1 MIQPYNF
8 SRYRS
13 LLIEKFC
20 VTPADFDEQYMA
32 WKGRSEGAVDSEKQ
46 FVWQFLEQWTRVLPG
61 KYPDP
66 YERFKQLQA
75 FYLLMWSYL
84 IVEQKKGTAM
94 LALANHFELMAAELS
109 TFKTY
114 VMIIGGQ
121 QCAAAELVDG
131 LAVPLEDALLE
142 QPIPYANCSRPL
154 GCICSYGIHGERD
167 LEGNLITK

>member
-13 LLIEKFC
+13 LLIEKFG
-20 VTPADFDEQYMA
+20 VTAADFDEQYTA
-32 WKGRSEGAVDSEKQ
+32 WKGRSGGLVESEKA
-46 FVWQFLEQWTRVLPG
+46 FVWQFLEQWTRMLPG

-66 YERFKQLQA
+66 YRRYKQLQA

-94 LALANHFELMAAELS
+94 LELANHFELKAAELS

-121 QCAAAELVDG
+121 RCTAAELIDG
-131 LAVPLEDALLE
+131 LVVPLEDTLRE

-154 GCICSYGIHGERD
+154 GCICCYGIHAERD
-167 LEGNLITK
+167 LTGNLITK